1 MRKSQ
6 TCFQC
11 DQRWSF
17 PTKVVVFNP
26 KRSAKIAGG
35 RWSFFGRFGDF
46 LWSFVVVFGFVVATP
61 LIPSFSGTFG
71 GIFLLKYLL
80 PLKFSWPAIAGIQ
93 FFPCT

>member
-1 MRKSQ
+1 MRHQDFRVTGDITRGLRTAFK
-6 TCFQC
+6 QC

-35 RWSFFGRFGDF
+35 RWSFFGRFWDF

-61 LIPSFSGTFG
+61 LIPSFSGIFG
-71 GIFLLKYLL
+71 GIF
-80 PLKFSWPAIAGIQ
+80 
-93 FFPCT
+93 